1 MASTDIMQDTGYEN
15 LHGFN
20 EVLSGSMSL
29 LQGDQPS
36 PDFASGG
43 PVPAETVKANMT
55 YLKGFKAKRDPEV
68 IDIINQHSPENEM
81 VAYYSAIADRLRRRG
96 APVEFDEQKPWGD
109 PDALKASFKYAAGR
123 QWAFSMWGTPEEQA
137 TSNQTIAYLRQL
149 PLTDS
154 ELEKL
159 GVAAG
164 VEGASWD
171 GATIGG
177 VVAAMRHTDDDFVH
191 KLVYD
196 GWMFGT
202 SLGQSPFA
210 GARGYAEPLRTRP
223 PSSRRT
229 AEVRGS
235 RRPPSW
241 A

>member
-1 MASTDIMQDTGYEN
+1 
-15 LHGFN
+15 
-20 EVLSGSMSL
+20 
-29 LQGDQPS
+29 
-36 PDFASGG
+36 
-43 PVPAETVKANMT
+43 
-55 YLKGFKAKRDPEV
+55 
-68 IDIINQHSPENEM
+68 
-81 VAYYSAIADRLRRRG
+81 
-96 APVEFDEQKPWGD
+96 
-109 PDALKASFKYAAGR
+109 
-123 QWAFSMWGTPEEQA
+123 MWGTPEEQA

-191 KLVYD
+191 ELVYD

-202 SLGQSPFA
+202 PHRPERLRRRAASTPNRFGLDRLPL
-210 GARGYAEPLRTRP
+210 AERQKYEAVER
-223 PSSRRT
+223 
-229 AEVRGS
+229 A
-235 RRPPSW
+235 PSW